1 MPNEKEAA
9 PARAVQNTQLT
20 SNQVQNDSSV
30 VSTTQELSSREPEIP
45 DATDSGSYRAKVI
58 SLPSIR
64 LNRYV
69 HVLIELTFDGEPV
82 AHLREQFDIRA
93 PRKLMRFLQAIGE
106 PCSDTEP
113 FKVVPRRWCEKTFE
127 VGVVQ
132 KQWKEASGAT
142 KEKNIIVEFLPCA

>member
-9 PARAVQNTQLT
+9 PARAAQNTQLT
-20 SNQVQNDSSV
+20 SNEVPNGSSV
-30 VSTTQELSSREPEIP
+30 VSTAQEISSREPEIP
-45 DATDSGSYRAKVI
+45 DATDSGNYRAKVI

-82 AHLREQFDIRA
+82 AHLREQFDIKS
-93 PRKLMRFLQAIGE
+93 PRKLMRFLRAIGE

-113 FKVVPRRWCEKTFE
+113 FKVVPCRWCGKTFE
-127 VGVVQ
+127 VEVVQ

-142 KEKNIIVEFLPCA
+142 KEKNIIMEFLPCA